1 MPRAKLPALGEWDG
15 LIHGDLG
22 VLETDGEHV
31 RCHACAGWF
40 KALAHHAR
48 QTHRLTP
55 DEYRA
60 IFGLM
65 RAPHWTRPR
74 YLLSSGV
81 TARPSWRGIGR

>member
-1 MPRAKLPALGEWDG
+1 VARAKPPALGEWDG

-22 VLETDGEHV
+22 VLETDGQRV

-60 IFGLM
+60 IFGLKCEHSAG
-65 RAPHWTRPR
+65 RAHVACYQAP
-74 YLLSSGV
+74 
-81 TARPSWRGIGR
+81 